1 MIGIKEMRMPE
12 NCMECLNDELGLV
25 LAYYDAKCPFTER
38 ILTPIEFDSDAGRHP
53 ECPMVEMK
61 EEAE

>member
-12 NCMECLNDELGLV
+12 NCMECLNDELC
-25 LAYYDAKCPFTER
+25 LALADYDAKCPFTER
-38 ILTPIEFDSDAGRHP
+38 ILTPIEFDAYAGRHP
-53 ECPMVEMK
+53 ECPMVEIK